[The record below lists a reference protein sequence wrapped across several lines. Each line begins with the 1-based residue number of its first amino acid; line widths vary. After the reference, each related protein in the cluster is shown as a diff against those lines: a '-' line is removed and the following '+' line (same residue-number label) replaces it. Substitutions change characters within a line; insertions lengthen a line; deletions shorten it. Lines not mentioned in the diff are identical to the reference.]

1 MHRKNI
7 GHQSNI
13 HELSFSTVHVNY
25 ITSETGAPECQ
36 KSWGPQGGGCH
47 LPPLLRIGLNH
58 LSKID

>member
-1 MHRKNI
+1 MEIERRSMHKKNN

-36 KSWGPQGGGCH
+36 KSWGPQCY
-47 LPPLLRIGLNH
+47 LVDVICPLC
-58 LSKID
+58 